1 MTNLQYRHIII
12 LLIIGFI
19 IGLLFKIYSVQNS
32 KFIKHINYIE
42 QFEHRDFLIAEQK

>member
-19 IGLLFKIYSVQNS
+19 IGLLFKLYSLQNS

-42 QFEHRDFLIAEQK
+42 QFEHRDFLIAKQN